1 MDAGSDLSLKRRH
14 LFRSACGS
22 HAGNLIAIGELM
34 HHRSHNRLHAS
45 VMVSLLKPLRPEQW
59 CSDLRLQR
67 HIKGQCVHAALNSA
81 AAVAAL
87 APACSNGDSGNQP
100 RTGDKRNPD
109 PAGRTRMTMLMMYLI
124 AVMVMT
130 TMLSVVLVMAT
141 IKRVMAMK
149 RNKNAKLKH
158 M

>member
-67 HIKGQCVHAALNSA
+67 HIKGQCAALNSA
-81 AAVAAL
+81 AAVDLGPRICEADPYDDEGAL
-87 APACSNGDSGNQP
+87 
-100 RTGDKRNPD
+100 DKV
-109 PAGRTRMTMLMMYLI
+109 RMLPP
-124 AVMVMT
+124 
-130 TMLSVVLVMAT
+130 MAT
-141 IKRVMAMK
+141 VEQC
-149 RNKNAKLKH
+149 
-158 M
+158 